1 MGRPNLSSKYL
12 VATYMRYKLVLQYSL
27 GGQNLNLE
35 IESKISLLV
44 TFIQRFVTQS
54 KPSVVFTKA
63 QLFSH
68 KTAYFSN
75 NSHNTY
81 KNGNSKR

>member
-35 IESKISLLV
+35 IESKISFLV

-54 KPSVVFTKA
+54 KLSVVFTKA
-63 QLFSH
+63 LLFSH
-68 KTAYFSN
+68 KTAYFLN